1 MEDVIISII
10 MYGNRRVQRIEK
22 ERFKWQVASAQ
33 RRVSDRD
40 RSCSDLPRSIER
52 ITTSLIVLYK
62 DE

>member
-22 ERFKWQVASAQ
+22 ERFKRQAARTQ

-52 ITTSLIVLYK
+52 ITSLIVLYK

>member
-22 ERFKWQVASAQ
+22 ERFKRQVARAQ
-33 RRVSDRD
+33 RRVSDTD